1 MSAQANE
8 DRLRRAMAAVIQ
20 LQQRNAE
27 LENERHEPVAVI
39 AMACRLPGGVTT
51 PEEYWELLAGGRDAI
66 GPLPARWAGLDL
78 YDADPAAVGK
88 SYAQEGG
95 FLDGLEE
102 FDADFFGI
110 SRREAVSMDPQQR
123 LVLEAS
129 WEALERAGLRPDALA
144 GSRTGVYLGAM
155 RSDYDTGNAPLE
167 VLDGYQGTGIS
178 GSVVSGRISYALG
191 LQGPALTIDTACSSS
206 LVAIHSAVAAL
217 RGGDCELALA
227 GGVTVMSSPAMFVES
242 SRLGAMAPDGRC
254 KSFSAGADGAIWSEG
269 VGILVLKKLSAA
281 RRDGDRVLAVV
292 RGSAVNQDGRSQGL
306 TAPNGPAQQRVIRDA
321 LASCR
326 LTPADID
333 AIDAHGTGTP
343 LGDRIEAGALA
354 EVFGPGRDAA
364 QPVWLGSSKSN
375 LGHTQ
380 AAAGVVG
387 VMKMILALQH
397 EELPATLHAAE
408 ASPHVAWDSSGLRLL
423 QANTPWQ
430 RGERV
435 RRAGV
440 SSFGISGTNAHVIVE
455 EAPAEAPAE
464 TPEPAA
470 APAATTAQTPW
481 SAVPRPLL
489 VSGSD
494 AAALRAQ
501 AARWARW
508 ITEHPEAHWPDVLR
522 TAALHRTPMEFRAA
536 VVAAGPR
543 EAAEALRALAE
554 GRPHPCLTSAT
565 ARERGSAVFVFPGQ
579 GSQWPGMGREL
590 LEQSEVFRKAVEE
603 CDAALAPWTGWSVAK
618 VLRGEADLELTLER
632 IDVLQPAL
640 FAVMIG
646 LVALWRSLGVEPA
659 AVVGSSQG
667 EVPAAVV
674 SGALSLADGARL
686 TALRS
691 QGQLRE
697 CSGRGAM
704 ALVELPVDRTRELIA
719 PYGDALSVAVVN
731 TAGSTVVSGD
741 VDAVERLLAAL
752 EGGDVFCRRIQ
763 SDTAGH
769 SAHIDSMLPWLAE
782 QLAGLRPG
790 ATAVPFYSTVTGG
803 VLEGAALDGGYWCR
817 NVRETVRMDLA
828 LARLA
833 ADGHDVFVEISP
845 HPVLGMPLTSATA
858 ERHGA
863 VVGSLR
869 RDQGGLD
876 ELLRSFGS
884 LHTMGYPGD
893 WTRVFGAA
901 EDGRSRLADLPT
913 YAFQRKPYWTD
924 VPGYRRLD
932 PAEIAALADRTQD
945 TPADAADGP
954 AALRAALAALGDDER
969 HEHLTELVR
978 REAAA
983 VLGAAAPVP
992 AAKRLQELGLD
1003 SIMGLQLRNRLTE
1016 LTNATLPVNLAF
1028 QHPTA
1033 HDIAAYLLAHALD
1046 AAPSATEAGL
1056 ERAARRET
1064 HPATDGQRRL
1074 WFLEQLRPASAE
1086 YNTPLV
1092 LRTADRLDAAALR
1105 AALAW
1110 VSARHEA
1117 LRTALELREGELVQV
1132 VREAGEPQFTHE
1144 DLSHLGEDELDAR
1157 IRREERAP
1165 LRLDGDGLLRC
1176 LLADTGDGGSLIGIF
1191 LHHAVIDGW
1200 SLSVFT
1206 RELFDAYT
1214 ACAEGRTPEAAEP
1227 AFQLGDYAAW
1237 EQRAVREGRFAKG
1250 LQVIGGRLEGLGRL
1264 ELPAADAASGT
1275 GEDARAEAEGGTTG
1289 FTLPAALRARVEEL
1303 AARTGVTPYTVYAS
1317 AFAVLLARTTGSEDF
1332 ALGTVWAN
1340 RRLAGTENLL
1350 GFLVTTL
1357 PLRFELAGDP
1367 DFEQVL
1373 GATAP
1378 RVLELM
1384 EHQDLPLSELV
1395 KAVGGE
1401 RTGEDNPLFGAVFN
1415 YRASELPPLGE
1426 GPGAWTPSAGAV
1438 GGGPRGVAK
1447 SAVGLTLAPDGEGLR
1462 GELEF
1467 LPGFLGRSAAAR
1479 MADNFTALLEAVTT
1493 DAARPVGVLELISAA
1508 ELAWLEEQGG
1518 HAAAEVSGPTALERI
1533 LAQAR
1538 RTPDAVALVDAGRDW
1553 TYRRVVSRA
1562 AAMAG
1567 HLRSAGAGP
1576 GTLVGIHLPR
1586 SADLVVAVLATWLAG
1601 SAYVPLDPEYPQA
1614 RLEHVVRD
1622 SGLLLVISTREG
1634 AAAIAD
1640 DRIEVLLADAFPE
1653 SAEQGELPGEE
1664 AAAAAALS
1672 SLAYVI
1678 YTSGSTGLPK
1688 GVQLE
1693 HAQFANFCAAMD
1705 LRVGG
1710 GTGDTW
1716 LAVTSLSFDIS
1727 TLELLWTLTRG
1738 YRVVVGQGGPARWAD
1753 YLPYAPTHLQCTPS
1767 LARMLLADGDGRAL
1781 VQGLRRMLVGG
1792 EALDRGL
1799 ARKLDRL
1806 CPGGLMNMYGPT
1818 ETTVWSAAWDAV
1830 PGEVSLGTPLL
1841 GNRLYVLDAAGR
1853 RVPRGTRGEL
1863 FIGGLGVARGYLNR
1877 PELTAERFVPDPFA
1891 ADGAARMYRTG
1902 DVVRHR
1908 ADGSLEFCGR
1918 ADAQVKLRGHRIEL
1932 GEIEA
1937 VAAEH
1942 TAVAEAAAVVRED
1955 VPGDPRLCLYVTLAP
1970 GRAAADEDLLAALAE
1985 RLPAAMVPSRLIR
1998 LPELPH
2004 TPNKKV
2010 DRGALLRLAAPAAA
2024 TASARAQ
2031 ADGSIGSLVSNAW
2044 AEVLG
2049 LASVDPDKG
2058 IFDLG
2063 ANSMTALEA
2072 HKIICAGLGR
2082 EFPLS
2087 TLFRYPTV
2095 RQLSAFLQDGSH
2107 ATLARQVSAAR
2118 RESAGEDA
2126 VAIVGMAC
2134 KLPGAPDLDTFWH
2147 NLRDGIESITY
2158 FSDEELRA
2166 AGATED
2172 ELADPAYV
2180 RARGLIDGAD
2190 LFDAAFFDYSPA
2202 EAEVMDP
2209 QHRLFLEC
2217 AWQALEHSGIV
2228 PSTYDGNVAVFGGT
2242 GFGGYHQD
2250 ATGDLSSFYR
2260 SMIGNKNDYL
2270 ATRVA
2275 HKLDLRG
2282 PALSVQTACSTG
2294 LVAAHLAR
2302 ESLLRGESDVA
2313 LVGASSLTIPLRRGF
2328 VHQEGL
2334 VVSPDGKCRAFDEKG
2349 AGTVFGS
2356 GVGML
2361 VLRRLSDAI
2370 AAGDTVYAVLR
2381 GSAVNND
2388 GAAKAGFTAPSVQG
2402 QACVIAEAQA
2412 AAGVTPDSVGFI
2424 EAHGTATSLG
2434 DPIEVQALQQV
2445 FGSAD
2450 REEPCAL
2457 GSVKTNIGH
2466 ADATAGIAG
2475 LIKAALAVHH
2485 GELVPSLNYEHPNPE
2500 MGLDPN
2506 LFYVNTET
2514 KPWQPQGPRRAGVS
2528 SFGIGGTNAH
2538 VVLEQA
2544 PGEPQA
2550 AARPEA
2556 EPGALPVVLSAR
2568 TDVALREQAGRWAD
2582 RLEEDRT
2589 LRLADVAYT
2598 AAVRRTHFGRRAVVT
2613 AATTDEAAAA
2623 LRALAEGHSH
2633 TLLAQAAARGRGRTV
2648 FVFPGQGSQWDG
2660 MGRTLFEQS
2669 PAFARTVREC
2679 DAVLAPQLGWSVA
2692 DVLRGTGGP
2701 ELSARALDVVQPV
2714 MFTMYVGLA
2723 AAWRELGI
2731 EPDAVTGHSQ
2741 GEVAA
2746 AVVAGALTL
2755 EEGAR
2760 IMAVRSRALQA
2771 VAGVGAMAI
2780 VELPVEQ
2787 VLERI
2792 APYGDA
2798 VSVAAVNTPTSV
2810 ALSGDADAIEDL
2822 LFTLD
2827 DDDIVCG
2834 KLEAP
2839 VASHSHWMDALLPAL
2854 EADLADLAPTAGH
2867 VPFYSTVTGAL
2878 LDGRALD
2885 AAYWCRNLR
2894 EPVRLDLAQQELI
2907 AAGHDVFIEVSP
2919 HPVLAMPL
2927 TEGSDK
2933 AVVAG
2938 TLRRGHG
2945 ERSELLRTLGELHTH
2960 GHRVPWEQILD
2971 AVTPAGPAEGT
2982 RALRVAELPTY
2993 AFQRRSYWIDPP
3005 KPEDTPRA
3013 AADQAFWDAVGEDG
3027 GPERLAALL
3036 DAPDHLKQGIDEL
3049 LPLLNSWWQR
3059 QESRE
3064 TVAGWLYEDTW
3075 ELSPAP
3081 SPTTL
3086 TGPWA
3091 LVTTEAEAESADAV
3105 EDALRAAGA
3114 TPYRIPSG
3122 PDRAVLGAAL
3132 SALPEPP
3139 RGVLTLGSLDDTPDG
3154 SGSTAG
3160 FASTLALL
3168 QALGDLGLTAP
3179 LWALT
3184 RGAVDTDGSG
3194 PVPAPLQGL
3203 VTGLGRVAALEDPLR
3218 WGGTVDLPRQPHPGW
3233 AGQLAACLAA
3243 GDHEDQVAL
3252 RAGGRHV
3259 RRLRRT
3265 APRPTGTWSTR
3276 GTALIT
3282 GGRGALGL
3290 HLARHL
3296 AERGA
3301 EHVVLA
3307 SRRPGTSPETDQLR
3321 TELAALGVE
3330 LTLEQAD
3337 LADREQVAALL
3348 ARTGDAR
3355 HPLRT
3360 VAHLAGL
3367 SRPTALTGLTPGAAA
3382 EENAAK
3388 VHGAWHLHELLADRE
3403 LDAFVLY
3410 GSGASLWGG
3419 AGQAAYGAANTA
3431 LDALARHRTARGLPA
3446 TVVHWGGW
3454 AGGGMVTAEAERA
3467 ARSRGLRTV
3476 APALALDALDLAL
3489 GSGMVA
3495 LGVADIDWA
3504 AFAPAYRAA
3513 RPRPL
3518 LDSLPEAREP
3528 EAEQLP
3534 DASAGAELRT
3544 TLAAQSPED
3553 RLHTVTTLVKAE
3565 VAPVLGLDGAEL
3577 PEDQPLQQLGLDSLM
3592 AVRVRNEL
3600 TRRTGLAVTT
3610 EAILRHATCAGIA
3623 AHLAGELLPGGHA
3636 PAAPAAPA
3644 PAAGDSPWL
3653 SVLKPAADP
3662 RARIVCVA
3670 GMGGTTG
3677 GHVPLVRHLPD
3688 DVELLG
3694 VQLPGRDGRS
3704 GEAPVTDM
3712 MFLADQVVAAL
3723 AGRLAPAGGAPA
3735 EAGAPVV
3742 PAAPVVLYGHS
3753 QGSWLAWE
3761 VAHRLAHRPGVPPL
3775 ALVAACALPPL
3786 APLTPGLDRLGEL
3799 TGDLDTADP
3808 AELAALLA
3816 GLLPEE
3822 VLASEELLAEYVQRL
3837 RTDTVLAENHRTV
3850 LRGTTRAAL
3859 DIPLFAVSGSSDPV
3873 LPEGAMEVWREL
3885 TGAAFVPRE
3894 IEGSHAAPITNP
3906 EAMAAELMNAI
3917 TTIATSLEDNHA

>member
-1 MSAQANE
+1 MAKMSAQANE

-27 LENERHEPVAVI
+27 LENERHEPVAVV
-39 AMACRLPGGVTT
+39 AMACRLPGGIDT
-51 PEEYWELLAGGRDAI
+51 PEEFWELLATGRDAI
-66 GPLPARWAGLDL
+66 GPLPARWDGLDL
-78 YDADPAAVGK
+78 YDPDPTATGK
-88 SYAQEGG
+88 SYAREGG
-95 FLDGLEE
+95 FLDALEE

-129 WEALERAGLRPDALA
+129 WEALERAGLRPDTMA

-206 LVAIHSAVAAL
+206 LVAIHSAVAGL

-227 GGVTVMSSPAMFVES
+227 GGVTVMSSPAMYVES

-254 KSFSAGADGAIWSEG
+254 KSFSAQADGAIWSEG

-281 RRDGDRVLAVV
+281 RRDGDPVLAVI

-321 LASCR
+321 LDAGR

-343 LGDRIEAGALA
+343 LGDPIEAGALA
-354 EVFGPGRDAA
+354 EVFGPGRDGDR
-364 QPVWLGSSKSN
+364 PVWLGSSKSN

-387 VMKMILALQH
+387 VMKMILALHH
-397 EELPATLHAAE
+397 EALPPTLHAAE
-408 ASPHVAWDSSGLRLL
+408 PSPQIPWEDSGLRLVQEL
-423 QANTPWQ
+423 RPWQ

-455 EAPAEAPAE
+455 EAPAPAP
-464 TPEPAA
+464 
-470 APAATTAQTPW
+470 APAA
-481 SAVPRPLL
+481 SAEAGSASPEPVRAENGPAVAGAPAGPRPLL
-489 VSGSD
+489 VSGFD

-501 AARWARW
+501 AARWAAW
-508 ITEHPEAHWPDVLR
+508 LTAHPDAHWPDVLR
-522 TAALHRTPMEFRAA
+522 TAALHRTPLEARAS
-536 VVAAGPR
+536 VLAAGPA
-543 EAAEALRALAE
+543 EAAEALTALAE
-554 GRPHPCLTSAT
+554 GLPHPAVTSAT
-565 ARERGSAVFVFPGQ
+565 ARERGKAVFVFPGQ
-579 GSQWPGMGREL
+579 GSQWLGMGREL
-590 LEQSEVFRKAVEE
+590 MEQSPVFRDAVQE
-603 CDAALAPWTGWSVAK
+603 CDEALAPWTGWSVAGF
-618 VLRGEADLELTLER
+618 LRGEAGPELTLER

-704 ALVELPVDRTRELIA
+704 ALVELPVARTRELIE

-741 VDAVERLLAAL
+741 VDAVERLLAEL
-752 EGGDVFCRRIQ
+752 EGSDVFCRRIQ

-769 SAHIDSMLPWLAE
+769 SAHIDPMLPWLAE
-782 QLAGLRPG
+782 QLADLRPG
-790 ATAVPFYSTVTGG
+790 ASAVPFYSTVTGT
-803 VLEGAALDGGYWCR
+803 VVEGTALDGAYWCR

-828 LARLA
+828 LDRLV
-833 ADGHDVFVEISP
+833 ADGHGVFVEISP

-858 ERHGA
+858 DSDGA

-876 ELLRSFGS
+876 QLLRSLGA
-884 LHTMGYPGD
+884 LHTQGYEAD
-893 WTRVFGAA
+893 WTRVFAPADGAA
-901 EDGRSRLADLPT
+901 ARLADLPT
-913 YAFQRKPYWTD
+913 YAFQRKAYWTD

-932 PAEIAALADRTQD
+932 EAEIAALGRRAQD
-945 TPADAADGP
+945 TADEDATGP
-954 AALRAALAALGDDER
+954 AALRARLAALGESER
-969 HEHLTELVR
+969 LEALTDLVR

-983 VLGAAAPVP
+983 VLGATEPVP
-992 AAKRLQELGLD
+992 ADKRLQELGLD
-1003 SIMGLQLRNRLTE
+1003 SIMALQLRNRLTE
-1016 LTNATLPVNLAF
+1016 LTTATLPANLAF

-1033 HDIAAYLLAHALD
+1033 HEIAGHLLEHALGVLESAPT
-1046 AAPSATEAGL
+1046 AAL
-1056 ERAARRET
+1056 ERSGRREE

-1074 WFLEQLRPASAE
+1074 WFLEQLRPGSAE
-1086 YNTPLV
+1086 YHTPLV
-1092 LRTADRLDAAALR
+1092 LRTAGRLDPAALR
-1105 AALAW
+1105 SALTW
-1110 VSARHEA
+1110 VTERHEA
-1117 LRTALELREGELVQV
+1117 LRTSLTGRDGALVQV
-1132 VREAGEPQFTHE
+1132 VRAAGEPQFTHE
-1144 DLSHLGEDELDAR
+1144 DLSHLDAQELDAR
-1157 IRREERAP
+1157 IREEERRP
-1165 LRLDGDGLLRC
+1165 LPLDGPGLLRC
-1176 LLADTGDGGSLIGIF
+1176 LLADTRDGGQLIGIF
-1191 LHHAVIDGW
+1191 LHHAVTDGW

-1206 RELFDAYT
+1206 QELFAAYT
-1214 ACAEGRTPEAAEP
+1214 AYAGGRTPQAPEP
-1227 AFQLGDYAAW
+1227 AFQLGDFAAW
-1237 EQRAVREGRFAKG
+1237 EQRALEEGHFAKG
-1250 LQVIGGRLEGLGRL
+1250 LRVIGERLAGMGRLD
-1264 ELPAADAASGT
+1264 LPAADGAS
-1275 GEDARAEAEGGTTG
+1275 EGGTTG
-1289 FTLPAALRARVEEL
+1289 FTLPAELRTRVEEL

-1317 AFAVLLARTTGSEDF
+1317 AFAVLLARTTGAYDF
-1332 ALGTVWAN
+1332 GLGTVWAN
-1340 RRLAGTENLL
+1340 RQLPGTEGLV

-1357 PLRFELAGDP
+1357 PLRCELTGDP
-1367 DFEQVL
+1367 SFEQVL
-1373 GATAP
+1373 TATAP

-1384 EHQDLPLSELV
+1384 EHQDLPLTELV

-1401 RTGEDNPLFGAVFN
+1401 RTGEDNPLFSAVFN
-1415 YRASELPPLGE
+1415 YRASTLPALGE
-1426 GPGAWTPSAGAV
+1426 GDGAWVPSADASV

-1447 SAVGLTLAPDGEGLR
+1447 SAVGLTLAPDGGGLV

-1467 LPGFLGRSAAAR
+1467 LPGILGAEAAAR
-1479 MADNFTALLEAVTT
+1479 LADNFRTLLESAVA
-1493 DAARPVGVLELISAA
+1493 DPARPIGALDLISGA
-1508 ELAWLEEQGG
+1508 ELEWLQERGG
-1518 HAAAEVSGPTALERI
+1518 RAPGEVTGPTALERI

-1538 RTPDAVALVDAGRDW
+1538 RTPDAVALVDGGRTW
-1553 TYRRVVSRA
+1553 TYRQAVARA

-1586 SADLVVAVLATWLAG
+1586 SADLVVSVLAIWLAG
-1601 SAYVPLDPEYPQA
+1601 GAYVPLDPDYPKA
-1614 RLEHVVRD
+1614 RLEHVIRD
-1622 SGLLLVISTREG
+1622 SGLSLVVSTRDGSPEV
-1634 AAAIAD
+1634 ASD
-1640 DRIEVLLADAFPE
+1640 DVAVLLADALEHGAGQDGFPDDPDT
-1653 SAEQGELPGEE
+1653 LPD
-1664 AAAAAALS
+1664 LS
-1672 SLAYVI
+1672 DRAYVI

-1693 HAQFANFCAAMD
+1693 HAQFATFCTAMD
-1705 LRVGG
+1705 ERVGG
-1710 GTGDTW
+1710 GPGDTW

-1738 YRVVVGQGGPARWAD
+1738 YRVVVGQGGPAGWAD

-1767 LARMLLADGDGRAL
+1767 LARMLLADADGRSL
-1781 VQGLRRMLVGG
+1781 VQGLTRMLVGG

-1830 PGEVSLGTPLL
+1830 PGEVSLGLPLH
-1841 GNRLYVLDAAGR
+1841 GNLLYVLDAAGR

-1863 FIGGLGVARGYLNR
+1863 YIGGLAVARGYLNR
-1877 PELTAERFVPDPFA
+1877 PELDAERFLPDPFA
-1891 ADGAARMYRTG
+1891 GDGARMYRTG
-1902 DVVRHR
+1902 DVVRYR

-1918 ADAQVKLRGHRIEL
+1918 VDAQVKLRGHRIEL

-1942 TAVAEAAAVVRED
+1942 AGVAEAAAVVRED
-1955 VPGDPRLCLYVTLAP
+1955 VPGDPRLCLYLTAAP
-1970 GRAAADEDLLAALAE
+1970 GRTVTDEELLAALAG
-1985 RLPAAMVPSRLIR
+1985 RLPAYMVPSRLVH

-2010 DRGALLRLAAPAAA
+2010 DRGALLRLEAPAPAAA
-2024 TASARAQ
+2024 AARA
-2031 ADGSIGSLVSNAW
+2031 AEGREPAGEGGIESLVSGAW

-2049 LASVDPDKG
+2049 IPVVDPDKG

-2063 ANSMTALEA
+2063 ANSMSALEA

-2095 RQLSAFLQDGSH
+2095 RQLTAYLRDGSH
-2107 ATLARQVSAAR
+2107 ATLARQQSAAR
-2118 RESAGEDA
+2118 RERSGEDA

-2134 KLPGAPDLDTFWH
+2134 KLPGAPDVDTFWR
-2147 NLRDGIESITY
+2147 NLRDGVESITH
-2158 FSDEELRA
+2158 FTDEELRA
-2166 AGATED
+2166 AGATEE
-2172 ELADPAYV
+2172 ELAHPAYV
-2180 RARGLIDGAD
+2180 RSRGLIDGAD
-2190 LFDAAFFDYSPA
+2190 LFDAAFFGYSPA

-2209 QHRLFLEC
+2209 QHRLFLEA
-2217 AWQALEHSGIV
+2217 AWQALEHAGIV
-2228 PSTYDGNVAVFGGT
+2228 PAAFDGNVAVFGGT

-2250 ATGDLSSFYR
+2250 ASGDLSSFYR

-2313 LVGASSLTIPLRRGF
+2313 LVGASSLTIPLKRGF
-2328 VHQEGL
+2328 VHQPGL

-2361 VLRRLSDAI
+2361 VLRRLSDALE
-2370 AAGDTVYAVLR
+2370 AGDTVYAVLR

-2402 QACVIAEAQA
+2402 QAYVIAEAQA

-2445 FGSAD
+2445 FGSAE
-2450 REEPCAL
+2450 RAEPCAI

-2485 GELVPSLNYEHPNPE
+2485 AELVPSLNYEHPNPE

-2514 KPWQPQGPRRAGVS
+2514 KPWDGEGPRRAGVS

-2544 PGEPQA
+2544 PVPAREPAPDAPSAAGA
-2550 AARPEA
+2550 AASPA
-2556 EPGALPVVLSAR
+2556 GSLPVVLSAR
-2568 TDVALREQAGRWAD
+2568 TGAALREQAGRWAD
-2582 RLEEDRT
+2582 WLEDHRAVP
-2589 LRLADVAYT
+2589 LADVAHT
-2598 AAVRRTHFGRRAVVT
+2598 AALRRTHFDHRALVT

-2623 LRALAEGHSH
+2623 LRALAEDRSH
-2633 TLLAQAAARGRGRTV
+2633 PAVSRATARGRGRTV

-2660 MGRTLFEQS
+2660 MGAALLEQS
-2669 PAFARTVREC
+2669 PAFARTVRDC
-2679 DAVLAPQLGWSVA
+2679 DALLAPRLGWSVT
-2692 DVLRGTGGP
+2692 DVLRAAGGP
-2701 ELSARALDVVQPV
+2701 ELSARRLDVVQPV
-2714 MFTMYVGLA
+2714 MFTMYVALA

-2771 VAGVGAMAI
+2771 VAGVGAMAV
-2780 VELPVEQ
+2780 VELPLDQ

-2792 APYGDA
+2792 APYGEA

-2810 ALSGDADAIEDL
+2810 ALSGDADALEDL
-2822 LFTLD
+2822 LFALD
-2827 DDDIVCG
+2827 DEDVVCG

-2839 VASHSHWMDALLPAL
+2839 VASHSHWMDALLPGL
-2854 EADLADLAPTAGH
+2854 EADLADLAPTTGRL
-2867 VPFYSTVTGAL
+2867 PFYSTVTGTV
-2878 LDGRALD
+2878 LDGRELG

-2894 EPVRLDLAQQELI
+2894 EPVRLDLAQQQLI
-2907 AAGHDVFIEVSP
+2907 ATGHDVFLEVSP

-2927 TEGSDK
+2927 TEGSAD
-2933 AVVAG
+2933 ALVAG

-2960 GHRVPWEQILD
+2960 GHRVPWERILD
-2971 AVTPAGPAEGT
+2971 TPAT
-2982 RALRVAELPTY
+2982 VAELPTY

-3005 KPEDTPRA
+3005 KPQDAPRA
-3013 AADQAFWDAVGEDG
+3013 AADQAFWEAVGEE
-3027 GPERLAALL
+3027 GPARLAELL
-3036 DAPDHLKQGIDEL
+3036 DAPERLREGIGEL
-3049 LPLLNSWWQR
+3049 LPLLSSWWR
-3059 QESRE
+3059 GQEARE
-3064 TVAGWLYEDTW
+3064 TVAGWLYEDAW
-3075 ELSPAP
+3075 EPAP
-3081 SPTTL
+3081 APAVRAASL
-3086 TGPWA
+3086 AGPWA
-3091 LVTTEAEAESADAV
+3091 LVTTAAETGAADTI

-3114 TPYRIPSG
+3114 TPYRVEAVA
-3122 PDRAVLGAAL
+3122 DRAALGAAL
-3132 SALPEPP
+3132 AALPEPP
-3139 RGVLTLGSLDDTPDG
+3139 AAVLTLGSLDATPDG

-3160 FASTLALL
+3160 FATTLTLL
-3168 QALGDLGLTAP
+3168 QALADLGLDAP

-3184 RGAVDTDGSG
+3184 RGAADTDGTG
-3194 PVPAPLQGL
+3194 TPAPLQAL

-3218 WGGTVDLPRQPHPGW
+3218 WGGTVDLPAQPHAGW
-3233 AGQLAACLAA
+3233 ADALVACLAA

-3252 RAGGRHV
+3252 RADGRHV

-3265 APRPTGTWSTR
+3265 APRPATTWSTR

-3282 GGRGALGL
+3282 GGQGALGL
-3290 HLARHL
+3290 HLARRL
-3296 AERGA
+3296 ADRGA
-3301 EHVVLA
+3301 EHIVLA
-3307 SRRPGTSPETDQLR
+3307 SRRAGAAPETELLR
-3321 TELAALGVE
+3321 TELAARGVE

-3337 LADREQVAALL
+3337 VSDRDQVAALL
-3348 ARTGDAR
+3348 ARTGDPR
-3355 HPLRT
+3355 RPLRT

-3367 SRPTALTGLTPGAAA
+3367 SRPAALTGLTPEAAA

-3388 VHGAWHLHELLADRE
+3388 VHGAWHLHEALAGRE

-3431 LDALARHRTARGLPA
+3431 LDALARHRRAQGLTA
-3446 TVVHWGGW
+3446 TVLHWGGW

-3467 ARSRGLRTV
+3467 ARSRGLRTM
-3476 APALALDALDLAL
+3476 APELALDALEIAL
-3489 GSGMVA
+3489 GAGLAA
-3495 LGVADIDWA
+3495 LGVADIDWT

-3518 LDSLPEAREP
+3518 LDTLPEAREP
-3528 EAEQLP
+3528 EAEQAP
-3534 DASAGAELRT
+3534 DASAGQELRT
-3544 TLAAQSPED
+3544 ALAGQSPEERRATLTD
-3553 RLHTVTTLVKAE
+3553 LVKGE
-3565 VAPVLGLDGAEL
+3565 VAPVLGMPEAEL
-3577 PEDQPLQQLGLDSLM
+3577 DADRPLQQLGLDSLM
-3592 AVRVRNEL
+3592 AVKVRNEL
-3600 TRRTGLAVTT
+3600 NRRTGLAVTT
-3610 EAILRHATCAGIA
+3610 EAILRHATCEGIA
-3623 AHLAGELLPGGHA
+3623 GHLTGKLAPQGSA
-3636 PAAPAAPA
+3636 PAAPAA
-3644 PAAGDSPWL
+3644 DRSQDNPWL
-3653 SVLKPAADP
+3653 RVLKPARNP

-3688 DVELLG
+3688 DVELLA
-3694 VQLPGRDGRS
+3694 VQLPGREARAD
-3704 GEAPVTDM
+3704 EAPVTDM
-3712 MFLADQVVAAL
+3712 MALADQVVAAL
-3723 AGRLAPAGGAPA
+3723 SGRLAPAPG
-3735 EAGAPVV
+3735 
-3742 PAAPVVLYGHS
+3742 AAPVVLYGHS

-3761 VAHRLAHRPGVPPL
+3761 VAHRLAHRPAVPPL

-3799 TGDLDTADP
+3799 TEDLDGADP
-3808 AELAALLA
+3808 QELAALLE
-3816 GLLPEE
+3816 GLLPDE

-3837 RTDTVLAENHRTV
+3837 RTDTVLAENHRAV
-3850 LRGTTRAAL
+3850 LRGISRPAL
-3859 DIPLFAVSGSSDPV
+3859 DVPLFAVSGTADPV
-3873 LPEGAMEVWREL
+3873 LPDGSMEVWREL
-3885 TGAAFVPRE
+3885 TGALYVPRA

-3917 TTIATSLEDNHA
+3917 DTIATSLEENHA

>member
-1 MSAQANE
+1 MAKMSAQANE

-27 LENERHEPVAVI
+27 LENERHEPVAVV

-51 PEEYWELLAGGRDAI
+51 PEEFWELLAAGRDAI
-66 GPLPARWAGLDL
+66 GPLPARWDGLDL
-78 YDADPAAVGK
+78 YDPDPTATGK

-129 WEALERAGLRPDALA
+129 WEALERAGLRPDAMA

-227 GGVTVMSSPAMFVES
+227 GGVTVMSSPAMYVES

-254 KSFSAGADGAIWSEG
+254 KSFSAQADGAIWSEG

-281 RRDGDRVLAVV
+281 RRDGDPVLAVI

-321 LASCR
+321 LDSGR

-343 LGDRIEAGALA
+343 LGDPIEAGALA
-354 EVFGPGRDAA
+354 EVFGPGRDGER
-364 QPVWLGSSKSN
+364 PVWLGSSKSN

-387 VMKMILALQH
+387 VMKMILALRH
-397 EELPATLHAAE
+397 EALPPTLHAAE
-408 ASPHVAWDSSGLRLL
+408 PSPQIPWEDSGLRLVQEL
-423 QANTPWQ
+423 RPWQ

-455 EAPAEAPAE
+455 EAPAPAPAE
-464 TPEPAA
+464 AEPEAPSAEPAPA
-470 APAATTAQTPW
+470 GAPATAG
-481 SAVPRPLL
+481 PRPLL
-489 VSGSD
+489 LSGFD
-494 AAALRAQ
+494 TAALRAQ
-501 AARWARW
+501 AGRWADWLTAR
-508 ITEHPEAHWPDVLR
+508 PDAHWPDVLR
-522 TAALHRTPMEFRAA
+522 TAALHRTPLEARAG
-536 VVAAGPR
+536 VLAAGPA
-543 EAAEALRALAE
+543 EAAEALTALAA
-554 GRPHPCLTSAT
+554 GLPHPAVTSAT
-565 ARERGSAVFVFPGQ
+565 ARERGKAVFVFPGQ
-579 GSQWPGMGREL
+579 GSQWLGMGREL
-590 LEQSEVFRKAVEE
+590 LEQSPVFRDAVQE
-603 CDAALAPWTGWSVAK
+603 CDEALAPWTGWSVADF
-618 VLRGEADLELTLER
+618 LRGEADPELTLER

-646 LVALWRSLGVEPA
+646 LVAVWRSLGVEPA

-691 QGQLRE
+691 QGQLRH

-704 ALVELPVDRTRELIA
+704 ALVELPVARTRELIE
-719 PYGDALSVAVVN
+719 PYGAALSVAVVN

-741 VDAVERLLAAL
+741 VDAVERLLAEL

-769 SAHIDSMLPWLAE
+769 SAHIDPMLPWLAE
-782 QLAGLRPG
+782 QLADLRPG
-790 ATAVPFYSTVTGG
+790 AATVPFYSTVTGA
-803 VLEGAALDGGYWCR
+803 VVEGPALDGGYWCR

-828 LARLA
+828 LAQLV
-833 ADGHDVFVEISP
+833 ADGHGVFVEISP

-858 ERHGA
+858 DSDGA

-876 ELLRSFGS
+876 QLLRSLGA
-884 LHTMGYPGD
+884 LHTQGYEAD
-893 WTRVFGAA
+893 WTRVFAPADGSAA
-901 EDGRSRLADLPT
+901 RLADLPT
-913 YAFQRKPYWTD
+913 YAFQRKAYWTD

-932 PAEIAALADRTQD
+932 EAEIAALGRAGQD
-945 TPADAADGP
+945 TAAEDATGP
-954 AALRAALAALGDDER
+954 AALRARLAALGDGER
-969 HEHLTELVR
+969 LEALTDLVR

-983 VLGAAAPVP
+983 VLGATEPVP
-992 AAKRLQELGLD
+992 AGKRLQELGLD
-1003 SIMGLQLRNRLTE
+1003 SIMALQLRNRLTE
-1016 LTNATLPVNLAF
+1016 LTTATLPANLAF

-1033 HDIAAYLLAHALD
+1033 QDIGAYLIEHALVAHAPGVLES
-1046 AAPSATEAGL
+1046 APTTAL
-1056 ERAARRET
+1056 ARSEGRGE

-1074 WFLEQLRPASAE
+1074 WFLEQLRPGSAE
-1086 YNTPLV
+1086 YHTPLV
-1092 LRTADRLDAAALR
+1092 LRTAERLDPAALR
-1105 AALAW
+1105 SALTW
-1110 VSARHEA
+1110 VTARHEA
-1117 LRTALELREGELVQV
+1117 LRTSLAARDGALVQV
-1132 VREAGEPQFTHE
+1132 VRAAEEPPFTHE
-1144 DLSHLGEDELDAR
+1144 DLNHLDARELDAR
-1157 IRREERAP
+1157 VREEERRP
-1165 LRLDGDGLLRC
+1165 MPLDGPGLLRC
-1176 LLADTGDGGSLIGIF
+1176 LLADTHDGGQLIGIF
-1191 LHHAVIDGW
+1191 LHHAVTDGW

-1206 RELFDAYT
+1206 QELFAAYT
-1214 ACAEGRTPEAAEP
+1214 AYAAGTAPEVPEP
-1227 AFQLGDYAAW
+1227 AFQLGDFAAW
-1237 EQRAVREGRFAKG
+1237 EQRALDEGHFAEG
-1250 LQVIGGRLEGLGRL
+1250 LRVIGERLTGAGRL
-1264 ELPAADAASGT
+1264 ELPAAD
-1275 GEDARAEAEGGTTG
+1275 GESEGGTTG
-1289 FTLPAALRARVEEL
+1289 FTLPAALRTRVEEL
-1303 AARTGVTPYTVYAS
+1303 ATRTGVTPYTVYAS
-1317 AFAVLLARTTGSEDF
+1317 AFAVLLARTTGSYDF
-1332 ALGTVWAN
+1332 GLGTVWAN
-1340 RRLAGTENLL
+1340 RQLPGTEGLL

-1357 PLRFELAGDP
+1357 PLRCELTGDP
-1367 DFEQVL
+1367 AFEQVL
-1373 GATAP
+1373 AATGP

-1384 EHQDLPLSELV
+1384 EHQDLPLTELV

-1401 RTGEDNPLFGAVFN
+1401 RTGEDNPLFSAVFN
-1415 YRASELPPLGE
+1415 YRASALPPLGE
-1426 GPGAWTPSAGAV
+1426 GSAAWLPSGDAAV

-1447 SAVGLTLAPDGEGLR
+1447 SAVGLTLAPDGEGLV
-1462 GELEF
+1462 GEVEF
-1467 LPGFLGRSAAAR
+1467 LPGVLGAGAAAR
-1479 MADNFTALLEAVTT
+1479 LADNFRTLLESAVA
-1493 DAARPVGVLELISAA
+1493 DPALPIGELELISGE
-1508 ELAWLEEQGG
+1508 ELAWLEERGG
-1518 HAAAEVSGPTALERI
+1518 RVTGGAAGPTALERI

-1538 RTPDAVALVDAGRDW
+1538 RTPDAPALVDGGRTR
-1553 TYRRVVSRA
+1553 TYRQVVARA

-1586 SADLVVAVLATWLAG
+1586 SADLVVSVLATWLAG
-1601 SAYVPLDPEYPQA
+1601 GAYVPLDPEYPKA
-1614 RLEHVVRD
+1614 RLEHVIRD
-1622 SGLLLVISTREG
+1622 SGLSLVVSTRDGSPE
-1634 AAAIAD
+1634 IASD
-1640 DRIEVLLADAFPE
+1640 DVAVLLADALAEDTDRGGIPE
-1653 SAEQGELPGEE
+1653 DPDTLPG
-1664 AAAAAALS
+1664 LS
-1672 SLAYVI
+1672 GLAYVI

-1693 HAQFANFCAAMD
+1693 HAQFATFCTAMD
-1705 LRVGG
+1705 ERVGG
-1710 GTGDTW
+1710 GPGDTW

-1738 YRVVVGQGGPARWAD
+1738 YRVVVGRGGPAGWAD

-1767 LARMLLADGDGRAL
+1767 LARMLLADADGRSL
-1781 VQGLRRMLVGG
+1781 VQGLNRMLVGG

-1830 PGEVSLGTPLL
+1830 PGEVSLGRPLH
-1841 GNRLYVLDAAGR
+1841 GNLLYVLDAAGR
-1853 RVPRGTRGEL
+1853 RAPRGARGEL
-1863 FIGGLGVARGYLNR
+1863 FIGGLAVARGYLNR
-1877 PELTAERFVPDPFA
+1877 PELDAERFLPDPFA
-1891 ADGAARMYRTG
+1891 GDGARMYRTG
-1902 DVVRHR
+1902 DVVRYR

-1955 VPGDPRLCLYVTLAP
+1955 VPGDPRLCLYLTAAP
-1970 GRAAADEDLLAALAE
+1970 GRTVADEELLAALAG
-1985 RLPAAMVPSRLIR
+1985 RLPAYMVPSRLVH
-1998 LPELPH
+1998 LAELPH

-2010 DRGALLRLAAPAAA
+2010 DRNALLRLDAPAPAAA
-2024 TASARAQ
+2024 AARA
-2031 ADGSIGSLVSNAW
+2031 ADGRETAGEGGIESLVSGAW
-2044 AEVLG
+2044 ADVLG
-2049 LASVDPDKG
+2049 IPAVDPDKG

-2063 ANSMTALEA
+2063 ANSMSALEA
-2072 HKIICAGLGR
+2072 HKLICAGLGR

-2095 RQLSAFLQDGSH
+2095 RQLTAYLRDGSH
-2107 ATLARQVSAAR
+2107 ATLARQASAAH
-2118 RESAGEDA
+2118 RERSGEDA

-2134 KLPGAPDLDTFWH
+2134 KLPGAPDIDTFWR
-2147 NLRDGIESITY
+2147 NLRDGVESITH
-2158 FSDEELRA
+2158 FTDEELRA
-2166 AGATED
+2166 AGATEE

-2180 RARGLIDGAD
+2180 RSRGLIDGAD

-2209 QHRLFLEC
+2209 QHRLFLEA

-2228 PSTYDGNVAVFGGT
+2228 PSAFDGNVAVFGGT

-2250 ATGDLSSFYR
+2250 ASGDLSSFYR

-2313 LVGASSLTIPLRRGF
+2313 LVGASSLTIPLKRGF
-2328 VHQEGL
+2328 VHQPGL

-2361 VLRRLSDAI
+2361 VLRRLSDAVE
-2370 AAGDTVYAVLR
+2370 AGDTVYAVLR

-2402 QACVIAEAQA
+2402 QAYVIAEAQA
-2412 AAGVTPDSVGFI
+2412 SAGVTPDSVGLI

-2445 FGSAD
+2445 FGSAE
-2450 REEPCAL
+2450 RTEPCAI

-2514 KPWQPQGPRRAGVS
+2514 KPWQEDGPRRAGVS

-2544 PGEPQA
+2544 PDTTPDTTPDTPQKA
-2550 AARPEA
+2550 A
-2556 EPGALPVVLSAR
+2556 GAVPVVLSAR
-2568 TDVALREQAGRWAD
+2568 TDAALREQAGRWAD
-2582 RLEEDRT
+2582 WLEQHPQVP
-2589 LRLADVAYT
+2589 LADVART
-2598 AAVRRTHFGRRAVVT
+2598 AALRRTHFGHRALVT
-2613 AATTDEAAAA
+2613 AATADGAAAA
-2623 LRALAEGHSH
+2623 LRALAEDRSH
-2633 TLLAQAAARGRGRTV
+2633 TDAVRATARGRGRTV

-2660 MGRTLFEQS
+2660 MGAALLDQS
-2669 PAFARTVREC
+2669 PAFARTVRDC
-2679 DAVLAPQLGWSVA
+2679 DALLAPQLGWSVT
-2692 DVLRGTGGP
+2692 DVLRGAGGP
-2701 ELSARALDVVQPV
+2701 ELSARRLDVVQPV
-2714 MFTMYVGLA
+2714 MFTMYVALA

-2755 EEGAR
+2755 DEGAR

-2771 VAGVGAMAI
+2771 VAGVGAMAV
-2780 VELPVEQ
+2780 VELPLAQ
-2787 VLERI
+2787 VAERI

-2822 LFTLD
+2822 LFALD
-2827 DDDIVCG
+2827 DEDIVCG

-2839 VASHSHWMDALLPAL
+2839 VASHSHWMDALLPGL
-2854 EADLADLAPTAGH
+2854 EADLADLAPASGRL
-2867 VPFYSTVTGAL
+2867 PFYSTVTGTL
-2878 LDGRALD
+2878 LDGRELG

-2894 EPVRLDLAQQELI
+2894 EPVRLDLAQQQLI
-2907 AAGHDVFIEVSP
+2907 ETGHDVFIEVGP

-2927 TEGSDK
+2927 TEGSAD
-2933 AVVAG
+2933 ALVAG

-2945 ERSELLRTLGELHTH
+2945 DRSELLRTLGELHTH
-2960 GHRVPWEQILD
+2960 GHRVPWER
-2971 AVTPAGPAEGT
+2971 VWAGDGA
-2982 RALRVAELPTY
+2982 AKAAAKVAELPSY

-3005 KPEDTPRA
+3005 KAEDAPRA
-3013 AADQAFWDAVGEDG
+3013 AADQAFWEAVGEE
-3027 GPERLAALL
+3027 GPARLAELL
-3036 DAPDHLKQGIDEL
+3036 DAPDRLRDGIGEL
-3049 LPLLNSWWQR
+3049 LPLLSAWWQR

-3064 TVAGWLYEDTW
+3064 TVAGWLYEDAW

-3081 SPTTL
+3081 EGRAAAL
-3086 TGPWA
+3086 AGPWA
-3091 LVTTEAEAESADAV
+3091 LVTTDAETATADAV

-3114 TPYRIPSG
+3114 TPYRIG
-3122 PDRAVLGAAL
+3122 ATADRAALGAAL
-3132 SALPEPP
+3132 TALPEPP
-3139 RGVLTLGSLDDTPDG
+3139 AAVLTLGSLDAAPDG

-3160 FASTLALL
+3160 FATTLTLL
-3168 QALGDLGLTAP
+3168 QALGDLGLDAP

-3184 RGAVDTDGSG
+3184 RGAADTDGSG
-3194 PVPAPLQGL
+3194 TPAPLQAL

-3218 WGGTVDLPRQPHPGW
+3218 WGGTVDLPADPHPGW
-3233 AGQLAACLAA
+3233 AAALVACLAA

-3252 RAGGRHV
+3252 RADGRHV

-3265 APRPTGTWSTR
+3265 APRPAGTWSTG

-3282 GGRGALGL
+3282 GGQGALGL
-3290 HLARHL
+3290 HLARRL
-3296 AERGA
+3296 ADRGA
-3301 EHVVLA
+3301 EHIVLA
-3307 SRRPGTSPETDQLR
+3307 SRRAAAAPETELLR
-3321 TELAALGVE
+3321 TELAARGVE

-3337 LADREQVAALL
+3337 ISDREQTAALL

-3355 HPLRT
+3355 RPLRT

-3367 SRPTALTGLTPGAAA
+3367 SRPAALAGLTPEAAA

-3388 VHGAWHLHELLADRE
+3388 VHGAWHLHEALAGRE

-3431 LDALARHRTARGLPA
+3431 LDALARHRRAQGLTA
-3446 TVVHWGGW
+3446 TVLHWGGW

-3467 ARSRGLRTV
+3467 ARSRGLRTM
-3476 APALALDALDLAL
+3476 APELALDALDIAL
-3489 GSGMVA
+3489 GAGLPA
-3495 LGVADIDWA
+3495 LGVADIDWT

-3518 LDSLPEAREP
+3518 LDTLPEAREP
-3528 EAEQLP
+3528 EAEQAP

-3544 TLAAQSPED
+3544 TLAGQSPEE
-3553 RLHTVTTLVKAE
+3553 RQATLTALVKGE
-3565 VAPVLGLDGAEL
+3565 VAPVLGMPEAEL
-3577 PEDQPLQQLGLDSLM
+3577 DQERPLQQLGLDSLM
-3592 AVRVRNEL
+3592 AVKVRGGL

-3610 EAILRHATCAGIA
+3610 EAILRHATCEGIA
-3623 AHLAGELLPGGHA
+3623 AHLGATLA
-3636 PAAPAAPA
+3636 PEGSAPQA
-3644 PAAGDSPWL
+3644 PAAGRAGQDNPWL
-3653 SVLKPAADP
+3653 RVLKPAENP

-3694 VQLPGRDGRS
+3694 VQLPGREGRAD
-3704 GEAPVTDM
+3704 EAPVTDM
-3712 MFLADQVVAAL
+3712 MALADQVVAAL
-3723 AGRLAPAGGAPA
+3723 AGRLAPDAGG
-3735 EAGAPVV
+3735 
-3742 PAAPVVLYGHS
+3742 APVVLYGHS

-3761 VAHRLAHRPGVPPL
+3761 VAHRLAHRPAVPPL

-3799 TGDLDTADP
+3799 TGDLDGADP
-3808 AELAALLA
+3808 RELAALLE
-3816 GLLPEE
+3816 GLLPDE

-3837 RTDTVLAENHRTV
+3837 RTDTVLAENHRAV
-3850 LRGTTRAAL
+3850 LRGTTRPAL
-3859 DIPLFAVSGSSDPV
+3859 DVPLFAVSGTTDPV
-3873 LPEGAMEVWREL
+3873 LPEGSMEVWREL
-3885 TGAAFVPRE
+3885 TGALYVPRA

-3917 TTIATSLEDNHA
+3917 TTIATSLEENHA